1 MCKKEKCDE
10 KEVDS
15 MNAVTMERS
24 GYKRLNFGTLNFADR
39 KDINEEFVEDITPI
53 QWKKEVLSGE
63 KKVIIKK
70 Q

>member
-1 MCKKEKCDE
+1 LNKKKEHDE

-15 MNAVTMERS
+15 MNAVAVERN
-24 GYKRLNFGTLNFADR
+24 GYKRLNLGTLNFAEK
-39 KDINEEFVEDITPI
+39 KDINEEFIEDITPI
-53 QWKKEVLSGE
+53 QWTKEILSGE

>member
-1 MCKKEKCDE
+1 MSEKKEHDE

-15 MNAVTMERS
+15 MNAVAVDRS
-24 GYKRLNFGTLNFADR
+24 GYKRLNFGTLNFADT
-39 KDINEEFVEDITPI
+39 KDINEECIEDITPI
-53 QWKKEVLSGE
+53 QWKKEILSGE